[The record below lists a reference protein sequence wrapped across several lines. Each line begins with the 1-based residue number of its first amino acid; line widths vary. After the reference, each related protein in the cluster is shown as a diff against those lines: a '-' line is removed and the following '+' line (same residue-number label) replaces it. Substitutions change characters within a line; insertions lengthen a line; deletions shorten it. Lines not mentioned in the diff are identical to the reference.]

1 MEERH
6 ETLHPVVKFMVAESH
21 CIKIE
26 QPVEPELAEDSIFN
40 FNLDL
45 FGLCELLSVALILS
59 SDPE

>member
-6 ETLHPVVKFMVAESH
+6 EALHPVVKLMVAKSH
-21 CIKIE
+21 RIKIE

-45 FGLCELLSVALILS
+45 FGLCELLSVALIIS